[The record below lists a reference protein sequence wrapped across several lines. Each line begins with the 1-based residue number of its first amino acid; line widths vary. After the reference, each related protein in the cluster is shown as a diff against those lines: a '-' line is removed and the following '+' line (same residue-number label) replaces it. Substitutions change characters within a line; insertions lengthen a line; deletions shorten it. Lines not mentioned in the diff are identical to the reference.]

1 MAYECTL
8 IECHPGFGPEL
19 ATDGNMED
27 DPTTNWPGTGANV
40 AEEATTVH
48 AGCLAL
54 EVTAT
59 AAPGSARQS
68 ITVEAGE
75 RYRIGVWGL
84 CDAATDRWRVTI
96 YLDSTAGLAVRW
108 TSDWHANDTD
118 WEEEVKFYRVPDGIT
133 TIEVRLE
140 VDQIGDVVFFD
151 DVSVRREAPVPMT
164 TIDLQYHASG
174 TAGYSLLNRGIV
186 VGRPERVSLYGGR
199 LQLELVRQDDG
210 KRTIPLRLVIEGDDG
225 EDLIDRINA
234 LEEMLRHAARYR
246 KDGWGGEVFLE
257 LKIDDATHTNW
268 FPVHEGEIDTT
279 GLYEKCGGEQV
290 DMIEELPLWV
300 TCEPYWEADVTY
312 DLSNLLDNPG
322 FEEWNDGI
330 CNSEPDCWD
339 DYSDAD
345 AAGSNDQETDTV
357 EEGCEALRI
366 ETINAGANLYQ
377 GVTQDITARL
387 RADTE
392 YTLLVWVQ
400 NEAITNGDVEVYA
413 EGQNST
419 IMCYAVN
426 SGAANANYTRY
437 DCQFTPNATDIANWV
452 EIRALI
458 RADPGGACTG
468 IVHIDKML
476 VMEAS
481 NVPTGWMS
489 SSYLVNHYDRDEN
502 TINFLSVCDIPGEI
516 DAEIKATVVLDELI
530 RFLRVAKRTRDD
542 PCAFVWH
549 LIPCEAYTEVEGG
562 VGSACEPVLIDAGLD
577 DSDKIIDATS
587 PSGSHIEVDFAGDK
601 TMVERCY
608 WQIETNLSSYYGKY
622 ALLVIAKVSNF
633 TDTITMQI
641 EEFDS
646 PNEAGLIH
654 TNTVRQTGWAL
665 HDGWELL
672 SYRLGTSDND
682 LIGPGNEWLI
692 RLYAATDAPGAPAT
706 DLLIAGAYLMALD
719 EAALVAGSDQYN
731 FGHVTEM
738 DMIIKH
744 MDGDRGLF
752 GYSPSLERYIP
763 NVGAVGAGRNAGY
776 PLLTPE
782 IENWLYFV
790 ITSGA
795 SDIWS
800 LDDTFQVSI
809 QYRPRGIFLRGAN
822 P

>member
-1 MAYECTL
+1 MAYQCTL

-19 ATDGNMED
+19 TTDGNMED

-40 AEEATTVH
+40 AEETASVH
-48 AGCLAL
+48 ACCLAL

-59 AAPGSARQS
+59 AAPGSAGQS
-68 ITVEAGE
+68 VTVEAGE

-133 TIEVRLE
+133 TIELRLE

-339 DYSDAD
+339 DYST
-345 AAGSNDQETDTV
+345 AGASGENRQEVDTI
-357 EEGCEALRI
+357 EEGCEALRV
-366 ETINAGANLYQ
+366 TMAVGVAAGAYQ

-392 YTLLVWVQ
+392 YTLLAWVQ
-400 NEAITNGDVEVYA
+400 NTDVLVNCDAQVYA
-413 EGQNST
+413 EGQNSGIT
-419 IMCYAVN
+419 YALNNRV
-426 SGAANANYTRY
+426 AHADYTLVE
-437 DCQFTPNATDIANWV
+437 CQFTPNATDIANWV
-452 EIRALI
+452 EIRLRILTDDVNATGLI
-458 RADPGGACTG
+458 
-468 IVHIDKML
+468 HFDKVL

-502 TINFLSVCDIPGEI
+502 TVNFLSVCDIPGEI
-516 DAEIKATVVLDELI
+516 DAEIKDTIVLDDLI
-530 RFLRVAKRTRDD
+530 RFVRIAKRTRDD

-562 VGSACEPVLIDAGLD
+562 VGGACEPVLIDAGLD

-622 ALLVIAKVSNF
+622 ALLVVAKVSNA

-654 TNTVRQTGWAL
+654 TNTVRQTSWAL

-682 LIGPGNEWLI
+682 LIGPGNEWHI

-719 EAALVAGSDQYN
+719 EAALVAGSDQYD
-731 FGHVTEM
+731 FGSVTEA
-738 DMIIKH
+738 DMIVKD

-752 GYSPSLERYIP
+752 GYTTFFAAGDRYLP
-763 NVGAVGAGRNAGY
+763 NVGATGSY

-782 IENWLYFV
+782 VENWLYFV
-790 ITSGA
+790 ITSSA
-795 SDIWS
+795 VDTWS